1 VKRLAAV
8 VFFLLLTGSFGAA
21 KDWETAVI
29 IGTSESDVTSPMI
42 RGSKTVMHYTV
53 ETKDYLLLLD
63 YTYHPSTKSD
73 TPDEPG
79 KNSPPSLPLGEP
91 TKIAIE
97 GHHAYLLDIHGA
109 EVKMSI
115 KKKTKV

>member
-1 VKRLAAV
+1 MKKLAALV
-8 VFFLLLTGSFGAA
+8 FLLFLTGSFAEA
-21 KDWETAVI
+21 KDWQEAVI

-42 RGSKTVMHYTV
+42 RGTKTIMHYTV
-53 ETKDYLLLLD
+53 ETKDFLLLLD
-63 YTYHPSTKSD
+63 YTYYPSTKSD
-73 TPDEPG
+73 TPDQPG